1 MNWQFHS
8 IKAAFQTALFIQR
21 YKKIVSPAKLEGFGF
36 GKKNYL
42 KQ

>member
-8 IKAAFQTALFIQR
+8 IKAAFQAALFIQR
-21 YKKIVSPAKLEGFGF
+21 YEKNVSLTKLYRFGL